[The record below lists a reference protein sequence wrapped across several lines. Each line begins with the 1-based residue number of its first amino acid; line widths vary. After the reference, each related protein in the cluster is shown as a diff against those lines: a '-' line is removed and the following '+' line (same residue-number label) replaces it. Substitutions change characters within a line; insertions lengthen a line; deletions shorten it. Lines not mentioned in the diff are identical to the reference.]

1 MAGTFPRSERI
12 EPGSVNLPPRE
23 YPPSV
28 RSTSV
33 DAGKAATDVINAF
46 NAALNS
52 KDYNKLA
59 QLFVADGYWRDH
71 LALSWDLR
79 TLKGREKIQS
89 FLSEACRLK
98 EVQIDTSTAYRAP
111 HFAPLDAH
119 GKVQCLQYFIKVKT
133 DVGPGEGVVRMVESG
148 DKWEIFTFFTT
159 LREIAGH
166 EEPTRHRREKGVDH
180 VQKRESKNWKEK
192 REDSVNYVDSEPTV
206 VIVGAGQAGLTIA
219 ARLKMLKVNALVVD
233 KHQRIGDSW
242 RKRYHQLVLH
252 DPVWY
257 DHLPYINFPSHW
269 PVFTPKDKMGDFF
282 EAYASL
288 LELNVWMSTTLT
300 KSSWDD
306 SKRQWTVTLD
316 RQKPDGSKETRTLHP
331 RHVIQATG
339 HSGKMFFPS
348 IKGMDKFKGDRL
360 CHSSE
365 FPGARP
371 NSKGKKA
378 IVVGSCNSGHDI
390 AQDFYEQGYDVTM
403 VQRSST
409 SVVSSSSI
417 TDIGLKGLYDE
428 DSPPVDDA
436 DLWLWSLPAELFKSL
451 QVGTTEVQNANDAE
465 LLSGLQKAGFNLD
478 MGPSGGGFF
487 VKYFQRGGGYYI
499 DVGCSQLIIDGEI
512 KIKSGQEIT
521 EVLPNGLKF
530 ADGSELQGDEIIFAT
545 GYQNMRTEARNI
557 FGDELADRV
566 GDVWGWD
573 EEGEFRT
580 MWRPTGHP
588 GFWFMGGNLAICRY
602 YSKIL
607 ALQIK
612 AVEEGIDQNKSHTKT
627 LGTAGGVPKL

>member
-1 MAGTFPRSERI
+1 
-12 EPGSVNLPPRE
+12 
-23 YPPSV
+23 
-28 RSTSV
+28 
-33 DAGKAATDVINAF
+33 
-46 NAALNS
+46 
-52 KDYNKLA
+52 
-59 QLFVADGYWRDH
+59 
-71 LALSWDLR
+71 
-79 TLKGREKIQS
+79 
-89 FLSEACRLK
+89 
-98 EVQIDTSTAYRAP
+98 
-111 HFAPLDAH
+111 
-119 GKVQCLQYFIKVKT
+119 
-133 DVGPGEGVVRMVESG
+133 
-148 DKWEIFTFFTT
+148 
-159 LREIAGH
+159 
-166 EEPTRHRREKGVDH
+166 
-180 VQKRESKNWKEK
+180 
-192 REDSVNYVDSEPTV
+192 
-206 VIVGAGQAGLTIA
+206 
-219 ARLKMLKVNALVVD
+219 MLKVNALVVD

-499 DVGCSQLIIDGEI
+499 DVGCSQLIIDGQI

-521 EVLPNGLKF
+521 EVLPNGLRF